1 MYQMKKAIYWAVVF
15 MMTAQPLMA
24 IEEPE
29 YKVIEKIGDIEIR
42 QYDGYIV
49 AETIVS
55 SEFEEAGNDAFSRL
69 FGYIDG
75 ENIRQQ
81 PIEMTAPVKQEEIES
96 EGQEIEM
103 TTPVI
108 QEAIASED
116 RKTKMTDSAR
126 QEQLESEGQEIE
138 MTSPVRQETID
149 STKYRIAF
157 VMPKQFTLATLPKPK
172 DDRIQIREIPAK
184 KVAVIRYS
192 GTWSEENYKEHEAL
206 LYQFLMEKGYKVIG
220 EPVWA
225 RYDPPFMP
233 WLFRR
238 NEIMIEIN

>member
-1 MYQMKKAIYWAVVF
+1 
-15 MMTAQPLMA
+15 MA

-55 SEFEEAGNDAFSRL
+55 SDFEEAGNDAFSRL

-103 TTPVI
+103 T
-108 QEAIASED
+108 
-116 RKTKMTDSAR
+116 
-126 QEQLESEGQEIE
+126 
-138 MTSPVRQETID
+138 SPVRQETID

-157 VMPKQFTLATLPKPK
+157 VMPKQFTLTTLPKPK
-172 DDRIQIREIPAK
+172 DDRVQIREVPAK

-206 LYQFLMEKGYKVIG
+206 LYQFLEEKGYEVIG

>member
-1 MYQMKKAIYWAVVF
+1 MYQMKKAIYWAVLF
-15 MMTAQPLMA
+15 MITAQPLMA

-42 QYDGYIV
+42 QYTGYIV

-81 PIEMTAPVKQEEIES
+81 SIEMTAPVIQDTSQSGNEQSIMNGPVSQEEIDS
-96 EGQEIEM
+96 DGQEIAM
-103 TTPVI
+103 TVPVS
-108 QEAIASED
+108 QEP
-116 RKTKMTDSAR
+116 M
-126 QEQLESEGQEIE
+126 
-138 MTSPVRQETID
+138 D
-149 STKYRIAF
+149 STKYRVAF

-172 DDRIQIREIPAK
+172 DERVQIREVPGK

-192 GTWSEENYKEHEAL
+192 GTWSEENYKEHELL
-206 LYQFLMEKGYKVIG
+206 LYQFLQEKEYEIIG
-220 EPVWA
+220 EPMWA

-238 NEIMIEIN
+238 NEIMIEIK